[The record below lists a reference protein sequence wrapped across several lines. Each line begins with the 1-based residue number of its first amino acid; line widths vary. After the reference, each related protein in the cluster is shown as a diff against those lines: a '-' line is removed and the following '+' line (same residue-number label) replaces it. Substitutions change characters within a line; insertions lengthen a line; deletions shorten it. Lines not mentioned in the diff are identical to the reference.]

1 MGVVLMKL
9 FDSELKVMQV
19 LWENGDTSAKDIA
32 AVLGKQVG
40 WSKTTTY
47 TVIKKCIDKGAVSR
61 TDPNFICHAEVSLDE
76 AREYE
81 TDELIIR
88 MYNGSADMLAASL
101 LSSDRLSKEEIG
113 RLKELVN
120 KLR

>member
-1 MGVVLMKL
+1 MKL
-9 FDSELKVMQV
+9 FDSELRVMQV
-19 LWENGDTSAKDIA
+19 LWENGDSSAKDIA
-32 AVLGKQVG
+32 AALGKQIG

-47 TVIKKCIDKGAVSR
+47 TVIKKGIDKGAVKR
-61 TDPNFICHAEVSLDE
+61 ADPGFICHAEISIDE

-81 TDELIIR
+81 TDELISR

>member
-1 MGVVLMKL
+1 MKL

-32 AVLGKQVG
+32 AALGSQVG

-47 TVIKKCIDKGAVSR
+47 TVIKKCIGKGAVSR
-61 TDPNFICHAEVSLDE
+61 TDPNFICHAEVSFNE

-81 TDELIIR
+81 TDELISK

-101 LSSDRLSKEEIG
+101 LSSDRLSRDEIQ

-120 KLR
+120 KLK